1 MAIAGEEEEEVEK
14 EEEQRA
20 GADSVGNLLFA
31 VKKNFFPVQ
40 IRCCENESISSCLS
54 FNRKL
59 PSLSLSLCWH
69 HMSCLYSSEL
79 DYNWLVH

>member
-1 MAIAGEEEEEVEK
+1 MAIAGEEEEV

-59 PSLSLSLCWH
+59 PSLS
-69 HMSCLYSSEL
+69 
-79 DYNWLVH
+79 VGIT